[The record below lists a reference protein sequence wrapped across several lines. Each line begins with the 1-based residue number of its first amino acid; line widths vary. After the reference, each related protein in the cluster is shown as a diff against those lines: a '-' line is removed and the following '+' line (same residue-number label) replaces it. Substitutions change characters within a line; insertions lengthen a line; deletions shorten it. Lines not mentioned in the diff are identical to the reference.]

1 MMEAGIL
8 FSTIAVVSI
17 MAVWGEITHR
27 VESIKSAPRSGG

>member
-17 MAVWGEITHR
+17 MAVWGEITYR
-27 VESIKSAPRSGG
+27 AESIQSVSRSGG